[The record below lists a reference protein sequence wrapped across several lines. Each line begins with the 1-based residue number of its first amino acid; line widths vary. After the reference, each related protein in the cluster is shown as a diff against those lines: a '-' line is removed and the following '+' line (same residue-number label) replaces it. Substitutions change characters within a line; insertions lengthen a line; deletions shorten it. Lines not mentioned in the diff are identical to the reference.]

1 MFLKRQVMEGISIVI
16 TLFETKSRSSRPEV
30 FCKEGVLKNFAKF
43 TGKQPE
49 SWHRFFPKNF
59 AKF

>member
-1 MFLKRQVMEGISIVI
+1 MEGISIVI